1 MVTHLEN
8 RIART
13 MAAKDHEHHFETS
26 QARMKHPKYEV
37 MVAEAIYA
45 LNSRQ
50 GSTRQAVTK
59 HLTEKYQLD
68 AATCVTHANKA
79 LKACIEKNVIESTT
93 GDLKGKLK
101 LSKDR
106 KEELKKVGKKVEKK
120 LEKKVTGEV
129 EKAVKRPPR
138 KPAEKRSS
146 SKMDDKENE
155 PSTKKRQGKG
165 HVDETEV
172 KPKRGKQ
179 QEKQEGEK
187 EKETKSSSAS
197 KIDEMRVSSKSVKG
211 RQKANEEMME
221 VEVAKK
227 RGVSK
232 KKKKAAE

>member
-1 MVTHLEN
+1 
-8 RIART
+8 
-13 MAAKDHEHHFETS
+13 MAAKDHDHHSETS
-26 QARMKHPKYEV
+26 QAKIKHPKYEV
-37 MVAEAIYA
+37 MVEEAIFA

-68 AATCVTHANKA
+68 TATCVTHANKA

-106 KEELKKVGKKVEKK
+106 KEELKKFGKKVEKK
-120 LEKKVTGEV
+120 LEKKVTEEV

-146 SKMDDKENE
+146 SKTDDKENE

-165 HVDETEV
+165 YADDETEV

-179 QEKQEGEK
+179 QGKQEDAK
-187 EKETKSSSAS
+187 EKKVKKSSSAS
-197 KIDEMRVSSKSVKG
+197 KIDEMRVPSKGVKG

-227 RGVSK
+227 KGVSR